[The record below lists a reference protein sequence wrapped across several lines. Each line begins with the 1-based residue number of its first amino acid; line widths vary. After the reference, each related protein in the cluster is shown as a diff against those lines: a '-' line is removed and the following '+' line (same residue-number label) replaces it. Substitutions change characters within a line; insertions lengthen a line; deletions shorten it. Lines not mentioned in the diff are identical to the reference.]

1 MDDYTQ
7 TYPVNASAVRL
18 AQSPA
23 FTIKRANPRSLLAHR
38 EVSLKDSIRGG
49 VFLLLSVAAYMAAG
63 FACISLVEW
72 AWTALVQ

>member
-1 MDDYTQ
+1 MDDYTE
-7 TYPVNASAVRL
+7 TYPVNATVRL
-18 AQSPA
+18 AQPPA
-23 FTIKRANPRSLLAHR
+23 FTIKRAKPRALLAHR

-72 AWTALVQ
+72 AWSALVQ